1 MNSTPN
7 TKTNSCVAK
16 NKFAQVLQHL
26 KNKLSKNPK
35 PFIAAILSLTLILT
49 LGGCAITSKLKE
61 LKGDLIGESFHCMFY
76 DNSGNKI
83 LTVDGRRVNVSGNR
97 VRQRSYN
104 SDGRLVKSYELSSVI
119 TIDIDGHQISSCGD
133 TIIFAET
140 GLQPA
145 VDFKVDTAG
154 GQADGGIGELTSVSG
169 IVNRF
174 ANFFGKSRV
183 VVIQSQLGDP
193 ICAYCGDS
201 VYWEVSNDLPKTTR
215 LVVDGKSM
223 YIHRA
228 NFQIIDR
235 ALIR

>member
-1 MNSTPN
+1 MNYLSN
-7 TKTNSCVAK
+7 TKNYIYK
-16 NKFAQVLQHL
+16 IKFKSVQVLHRL

-35 PFIAAILSLTLILT
+35 PFITLVLSLTLIFT

-61 LKGDLIGESFHCMFY
+61 LKGDLIGESFCCMFY

-83 LTVDGRRVNVSGNR
+83 LTVNGRRVNLSGNR

-104 SDGRLVKSYELSSVI
+104 SDGKLVKSYELSSVV

-154 GQADGGIGELTSVSG
+154 DKADGGIGELTSVSG

-201 VYWEVSNDLPKTTR
+201 VYWEISDDLPKTTR

-235 ALIR
+235 ALIH